1 MNSHTL
7 GLFSALLGGSL
18 WGFSG
23 ACGQFLF
30 SNYVIDPSW
39 LTALRMV
46 TAGLI
51 LTLYSVFAHR
61 GALKGIFASPRDTFQ
76 LLKFAIPGVMLAQYT
91 YLVAISHTNAGT
103 ATVLQYTMPV
113 IILAYVCLTSRR
125 RPARNELAA
134 MALALAGVF
143 IIATHGNPTT
153 MVLTPEGLVWG
164 LVSAVTMAMFTVL
177 PRDLMRRFGS
187 VPVVGSGMLVGGLI
201 LSFPAGLWT
210 YRPELDGAGCFGLFG
225 IVILGTVVAFT
236 LYLSGVRLIGAV
248 KTSLLASVEPVA
260 ATALAVLWLGTDI
273 LPIDLVGFAA
283 IIAAVVIVSVKD

>member
-1 MNSHTL
+1 MNTYTL
-7 GLFSALLGGSL
+7 GLLSALLGGSL

-30 SNYVIDPSW
+30 SNYAIEPSW
-39 LTALRMV
+39 LTALRMS

-51 LTLYSVFAHR
+51 LTLYSFFTHR
-61 GALKGIFASPRDTFQ
+61 EALKSIFNSAHDTIQ

-113 IILAYVCLTSRR
+113 MILAYVCLTTGRK
-125 RPARNELAA
+125 PAGSELIA

-177 PRDLMRRFGS
+177 PRDLMRRYGS
-187 VPVVGSGMLVGGLI
+187 VPVVGSGMLVGGAI
-201 LSFPAGLWT
+201 LSVPAGLWT
-210 YRPELDGAGCFGLFG
+210 YQPQLDAAGCFGLFG

-236 LYLSGVRLIGAV
+236 LYLTGVRLVGAV
-248 KTSLLASVEPVA
+248 KTSLLASIEPVA

-273 LPIDLVGFAA
+273 VFIDLVGFAA
-283 IIAAVVIVSVKD
+283 IIAAVIIVSVKD